1 MALSDDVRQSVQRQ
15 VEFYFSDSN
24 LPRDKF
30 LREKI
35 EEDPEGYV
43 SIPLL
48 CSFKRMSNTLQ
59 LNHGTSAAE
68 IPAEL
73 ISKVAEALTNCDSL
87 SVSDDGNKV
96 KRKAALTSPEQLV
109 KEVNARSLYASPF
122 PYNVTLE
129 DLTAFFKKYGKVN
142 SVRMRRHMTSKDFK
156 GSIFVEFENEET
168 AERVL
173 GNSIEHAGAPLKLE
187 AKNLY
192 MQRKIDERG
201 LAPNSIQNGGAQ
213 MDIESPPASNKDGAA
228 PHGPP
233 LEAAAQPST
242 SNTAPAA
249 AAAPAAAPAAAAS
262 PATASTAVPAPA
274 ALAAPEQ
281 TAAEGSSDQQQANGG
296 AEAEADAEQPSQ
308 EDMVDAADVDFTP
321 GTVVQFDLDPEDVR
335 NSSNLHFTGI
345 RPAFG
350 GKEGGIRHCE
360 YKPGATTGYI
370 RFVTPEQATAGLA
383 KADDGKLSICECS
396 AVVKLLEGQEEEE
409 YFKKA
414 NEQIKAA
421 QQRDANGGGFRGVR
435 DGGRGGRGGRGG
447 FRGRGGRGRS
457 SRGGGRGGRGR
468 GRKRGNEGGATQG
481 AYKLVKTD

>member
-1 MALSDDVRQSVQRQ
+1 MTLLDDVRKSVQRQ

-48 CSFKRMSNTLQ
+48 CSFKRMSSTLK

-87 SVSDDGNKV
+87 TVSSDGNKV

-109 KEVNARSLYASPF
+109 QDVNARSLYASPF
-122 PYNVTLE
+122 PHDVTLE
-129 DLTAFFKKYGKVN
+129 DLTAFFEKYGKVN

-173 GNSIEHAGAPLKLE
+173 GNNLEHAGAPLKLE
-187 AKNLY
+187 AKNPY

-201 LAPNSIQNGGAQ
+201 LAPNSIQNGGEQ
-213 MDIESPPASNKDGAA
+213 MDIESSPPPKHDGAA
-228 PHGPP
+228 PPGPP
-233 LEAAAQPST
+233 PGAAGQPST
-242 SNTAPAA
+242 SNAPPAA
-249 AAAPAAAPAAAAS
+249 AEPAA
-262 PATASTAVPAPA
+262 TSTAVPAA
-274 ALAAPEQ
+274 AAPAAPEQ
-281 TAAEGSSDQQQANGG
+281 TAAAEMSSEQQQANGD
-296 AEAEADAEQPSQ
+296 AEAEANAEQPSQ
-308 EDMVDAADVDFTP
+308 EEVVDAADVDFTP
-321 GTVVQFDLDPEDVR
+321 GTVVQFDLDPEDVSK
-335 NSSNLHFTGI
+335 SSNLHFTGI

-370 RFVTPEQATAGLA
+370 RFVTPEQATTGLA

-421 QQRDANGGGFRGVR
+421 QQREANGGGFRGGR

-457 SRGGGRGGRGR
+457 PRGGGRGGRGR
-468 GRKRGNEGGATQG
+468 GQKRGNEGGVTQG

>member
-213 MDIESPPASNKDGAA
+213 MDIESPPASNKDG
-228 PHGPP
+228 
-233 LEAAAQPST
+233 
-242 SNTAPAA
+242 
-249 AAAPAAAPAAAAS
+249 
-262 PATASTAVPAPA
+262 
-274 ALAAPEQ
+274 
-281 TAAEGSSDQQQANGG
+281 
-296 AEAEADAEQPSQ
+296 
-308 EDMVDAADVDFTP
+308 
-321 GTVVQFDLDPEDVR
+321 TVVQFDLDPEDVR